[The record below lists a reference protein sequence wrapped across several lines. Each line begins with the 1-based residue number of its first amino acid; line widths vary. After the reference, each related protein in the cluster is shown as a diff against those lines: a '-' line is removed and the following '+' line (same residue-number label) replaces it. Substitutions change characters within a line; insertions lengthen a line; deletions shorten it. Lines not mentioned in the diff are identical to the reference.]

1 MVQGYVLLWDSHE
14 EKSTALSRPLR
25 LSHLG
30 QAYGHFLVWN
40 DYVVPLQPH
49 KQVGGPRWRAFEG
62 LARPKMYSSS
72 ATTRP
77 ILWMWRVCTSFSA
90 MPNTAFM
97 IARIAFWPFVNP
109 KINLFFI
116 AAKETMKSGLLPR
129 ALALA
134 GSVSIKRTWREAGKS
149 VSRNV
154 DPRDLE
160 NIKKAIQ
167 NGWVITFPQGTT
179 KPYVPGR
186 RGTAHII
193 KQLNPVV
200 VPVVIDG
207 YRRAF
212 DKKGLRTKKRGSELR
227 MRFKEPMTFSPD
239 ASPQEVLDE
248 IMDAIEQSP
257 MHQGIRTLEPTNRP
271 ANA

>member
-1 MVQGYVLLWDSHE
+1 
-14 EKSTALSRPLR
+14 
-25 LSHLG
+25 
-30 QAYGHFLVWN
+30 
-40 DYVVPLQPH
+40 
-49 KQVGGPRWRAFEG
+49 
-62 LARPKMYSSS
+62 
-72 ATTRP
+72 
-77 ILWMWRVCTSFSA
+77 
-90 MPNTAFM
+90 
-97 IARIAFWPFVNP
+97 
-109 KINLFFI
+109 
-116 AAKETMKSGLLPR
+116 MKSGLLPR

-134 GSVSIKRTWREAGKS
+134 GSVSIKRTWREAGKD

-154 DPRDLE
+154 DSRDLD

-167 NGWVITFPQGTT
+167 SGWVITFPQGTT

-212 DKKGLRTKKRGSELR
+212 DKKGLRTKKRGSTMT
-227 MRFKEPMTFSPD
+227 MRFKPPMTFD
-239 ASPQEVLDE
+239 LTASPQAILDE

-257 MHQGIRTLEPTNRP
+257 MHQGIRTLEPVKNSE
-271 ANA
+271 NVG

>member
-1 MVQGYVLLWDSHE
+1 MYFCGILMKKKVLPYRDPFGYPIWAKRTVIFWFGIITWYRCNRLNKLIVLGGEHLKTLPNQNVLFVSNHQTYFMDVASMYLVFSHA
-14 EKSTALSRPLR
+14 KHRI
-25 LSHLG
+25 
-30 QAYGHFLVWN
+30 Y
-40 DYVVPLQPH
+40 D
-49 KQVGGPRWRAFEG
+49 RAD
-62 LARPKMYSSS
+62 R
-72 ATTRP
+72 
-77 ILWMWRVCTSFSA
+77 
-90 MPNTAFM
+90 
-97 IARIAFWPFVNP
+97 FWPFINP

-129 ALALA
+129 ALSLA
-134 GSVSIKRTWREAGKS
+134 GSVSIKRTWREAGKE

-154 DPRDLE
+154 DPRDLD

-193 KQLNPVV
+193 KQLSPVV

-212 DKKGLRTKKRGSELR
+212 DKKGLRTKKRGSTLT
-227 MRFKEPMTFSPD
+227 MRFKEPMAFD
-239 ASPQEVLDE
+239 AQLTPQEILDQ

-257 MHQGIRTLEPTNRP
+257 KHHGIRTLEPSNRP
-271 ANA
+271 ATA

>member
-1 MVQGYVLLWDSHE
+1 MKKKVIPYRDPFGYPIWAKRTVIFWFGIITWYRCNRINKLSVIGGEHLRDLPSHNVLFVSNHQTYFMDVASMYLVFSHA
-14 EKSTALSRPLR
+14 K
-25 LSHLG
+25 
-30 QAYGHFLVWN
+30 
-40 DYVVPLQPH
+40 H
-49 KQVGGPRWRAFEG
+49 KIYDRAD
-62 LARPKMYSSS
+62 R
-72 ATTRP
+72 
-77 ILWMWRVCTSFSA
+77 
-90 MPNTAFM
+90 
-97 IARIAFWPFVNP
+97 FWPFINP

-116 AAKETMKSGLLPR
+116 AAKETMKAGLLPR

-134 GSVSIKRTWREAGKS
+134 GSVSIKRTWREAGKN

-154 DPRDLE
+154 DPIDLD
-160 NIKKAIQ
+160 NIKRAIQ

-193 KQLNPVV
+193 KQLNPIV

-212 DKKGLRTKKRGSELR
+212 DKKGLRTKKRGSKMS
-227 MRFKEPMTFSPD
+227 MRFKAPLTFD
-239 ASPQEVLDE
+239 IAANPQAILDQ

-257 MHQGIRTLEPTNRP
+257 KHQGIRTLEAENTHVND
-271 ANA
+271 